1 MRGGVVAK
9 RRKVVASAQ
18 RKTHDFTYEYE
29 VNETNEKITTTV
41 TIPGPAWDTVFKKV
55 VQVISRHPDGGTY
68 LLLEGNLKRSQEHIR
83 GLTEE
88 EALIRIR
95 AQEKRRGI
103 GNSGGDDCDDGG
115 ISDNLLNEVE
125 NGVVTAVI
133 TNDGTLEDLEKS
145 LEKAL
150 YDPTSFKR

>member
-1 MRGGVVAK
+1 MWPHVRDK
-9 RRKVVASAQ
+9 IEERI
-18 RKTHDFTYEYE
+18 EE
-29 VNETNEKITTTV
+29 VTRENQLQ
-41 TIPGPAWDTVFKKV
+41 DTSNNGNIIIVEAA
-55 VQVISRHPDGGTY
+55 
-68 LLLEGNLKRSQEHIR
+68 LLLETNWDDLLDGLWVVRSLPSVATQRLRENR

-115 ISDNLLNEVE
+115 ISDNLLNELE